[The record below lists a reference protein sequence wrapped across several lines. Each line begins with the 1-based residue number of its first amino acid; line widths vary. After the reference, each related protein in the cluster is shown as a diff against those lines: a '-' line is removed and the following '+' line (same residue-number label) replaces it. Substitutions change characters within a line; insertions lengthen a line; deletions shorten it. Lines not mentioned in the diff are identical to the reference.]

1 MTDWSAPSI
10 ATILKDLKSSEKGL
24 SSAEAE
30 ARLRRYGPNEIKKG
44 ESVRWYQILL
54 SQFTNI
60 MVVVLIGALVV
71 SVIAKE
77 ELDAIAI
84 GIIIVLNAG
93 IGFMQE
99 YKAEK
104 AIEALR
110 KMTAPYALVR
120 RNNEIHKIP
129 ARELVPGDI
138 LILEEGTQIPADAR
152 LFESNQLYTI
162 EASLTGESLPTE
174 KTVLAIKKVSSLGD
188 LKNCVFMGT
197 IISQGHGMGV
207 VLKTGMQTEFGKIA
221 NMVQSQT
228 SEATPLQKQ
237 LDHLSKILAVL
248 VLGVA
253 IVMFFLSLL
262 TGRDL
267 VEMLLLS
274 ISLAVSVI
282 PEGLPAVITL
292 TLALGVQQI
301 AKKNA
306 IIRKLAAAETL
317 GSVSTICTDK
327 TGTLTQN
334 QMTVKV
340 LWVNGRQ
347 VDIPGIGYE
356 PKEEFPVDSVELEL
370 LLRAGALCN
379 NSTLIQTGKNW
390 GISGDPTEGSLLT
403 LAKKGGLKLDMLN
416 KKYPRKEELVFD
428 SVRKRMSTLNEG
440 ILYSKGAPDTILEV
454 CTHIQMEG
462 KIEKLGAA
470 QKKMLQKEIEK
481 LASRAF
487 RVLGFAYK
495 KTSTAKEENMV
506 FLGLAALIDPPR
518 AEVKEAIQI
527 CKNAHIRT
535 VMITGDHA
543 LTAMAIGKE
552 IGLFEE
558 GDLIVTGAELEKMT
572 FRKLCSIVERVSIYA
587 RVNPADKVKI
597 LKALKEKGHTVSM
610 TGDGV
615 NDAPALKQADIG
627 VAMGITGTDVSK
639 EASDMILMDDN
650 FATIVASVEIGRTIY
665 RNIKKF
671 VRFLLS
677 ANFSAVILVCFTFLL
692 NVPIPFLPLQ
702 ILWVNLLTDAFP
714 ALALGV
720 DTPEDDIMTL
730 RPRDPK
736 QSMFKDLMKFSI
748 LAGFLSSIS
757 SLYLYF
763 AHLNEYSIEHTRT
776 LVFTSIVVFEL
787 LLVFAIRYN
796 DKHYF
801 TNFFKNKLLL
811 LSVAF
816 SLGLQVLGIYL
827 PFFQTVLKTYPLSL
841 NDWTQ
846 IVGLSIACMMIIEV
860 WKAFQPKSNHV

>member
-1 MTDWSAPSI
+1 MNNWGAQSAAAS
-10 ATILKDLKSSEKGL
+10 LKELKSSEKGL
-24 SSAEAE
+24 SSAEA
-30 ARLRRYGPNEIKKG
+30 AKRLKQFGYNEIKGG
-44 ESVRWYQILL
+44 ESVKWYKILL
-54 SQFTNI
+54 SQFLNI
-60 MVVVLIGALVV
+60 MVLVLIGAMVV
-71 SVIAKE
+71 SIIAKE
-77 ELDAIAI
+77 GIDAIAI
-84 GIIIVLNAG
+84 GIIIVLNAV
-93 IGFMQE
+93 IGFLQE

-138 LILEEGTQIPADAR
+138 LILEEGTQIPTDAR
-152 LFESNQLYTI
+152 LLEASQLYTV
-162 EASLTGESLPTE
+162 EASLTGESQPTE
-174 KTVLAIKKVSSLGD
+174 KMVDVVKKVSSLGD

-197 IISQGHGMGV
+197 IISQGHGVAV
-207 VLKTGMQTEFGKIA
+207 VAETGMNTEFGKIA
-221 NMVQSQT
+221 HMVQSQQN
-228 SEATPLQKQ
+228 EPTPLQKQ
-237 LDHLSKILAVL
+237 LDHLSKILALL
-248 VLGVA
+248 VVCVA
-253 IVMFFLSLL
+253 IVMFVLSLL

-301 AKKNA
+301 AKKRA

-356 PKEEFPVDSVELEL
+356 PKDKFPIDSDELEL
-370 LLRAGALCN
+370 LLRTAALCN
-379 NSTLIQTGKNW
+379 NSALIQTGKTW
-390 GISGDPTEGSLLT
+390 GISGDPTEGALLT
-403 LAKKGGLKLDMLN
+403 LARKGGLNPDTLN
-416 KKYPRKEELVFD
+416 KKFHRTKELIFD
-428 SVRKRMSTLNEG
+428 SIRKRMSTLNKG
-440 ILYSKGAPDTILEV
+440 VLYTKGAPDTILEV
-454 CTHIQMEG
+454 CSHIQIEG
-462 KIEKLGAA
+462 KIEKLSAA
-470 QKKMLQKEIEK
+470 QKKVLQKEIEK

-495 KTSTAKEENMV
+495 ITTEAKEENMV

-527 CKNAHIRT
+527 CKNANIRT

-552 IGLFEE
+552 IGLFNE

-572 FRKLCSIVERVSIYA
+572 FKKLCSIVEKVSIYA

-597 LKALKEKGHTVSM
+597 LRALKEKGHTVSM

-650 FATIVASVEIGRTIY
+650 FATIVESVEIGRTIY

-677 ANFSAVILVCFTFLL
+677 ANFSAVILVCVTFFL

-714 ALALGV
+714 ALALGM
-720 DTPEDDIMTL
+720 DPPEDDIMTL
-730 RPRDPK
+730 KPRDPK
-736 QSMFKDLMKFSI
+736 QSIFKDLLNFSI
-748 LAGFLSSIS
+748 LAGFLSSITA
-757 SLYLYF
+757 LYLYF
-763 AHLNEYSIEHTRT
+763 SHLQEYSIEHTRT

-787 LLVFAIRYN
+787 FLVFAIRYK

-801 TNFFKNKLLL
+801 TSFFKNKLLL
-811 LSVAF
+811 LSVLF
-816 SLGLQVLGIYL
+816 SLGLQVLAIYL
-827 PFFQTVLKTYPLSL
+827 PFFQAVLETHPLSL
-841 NDWTQ
+841 NDWLE
-846 IVGLSIACMMIIEV
+846 IGGLAAACMVIIEI
-860 WKAFQPKSNHV
+860 WKRFQPKSTHV

>member
-1 MTDWSAPSI
+1 MTDWGAQSA
-10 ATILKDLKSSEKGL
+10 ATVLKDLKSSEKGL
-24 SSAEAE
+24 SSAEA
-30 ARLRRYGPNEIKKG
+30 AKRLKQFGYNEIKGG
-44 ESVRWYQILL
+44 ENVKWYKILL
-54 SQFTNI
+54 SQFVNI
-60 MVVVLIGALVV
+60 MVLVLIGALVV
-71 SVIAKE
+71 SIIAKE

-84 GIIIVLNAG
+84 GIIIVLNAV
-93 IGFMQE
+93 IGFLQE

-138 LILEEGTQIPADAR
+138 LILEEGTQVPTDAR
-152 LFESNQLYTI
+152 LLESNQLYTI
-162 EASLTGESLPTE
+162 EASLTGESQPTE
-174 KTVLAIKKVSSLGD
+174 KTVDVLKKVSSLGD

-197 IISQGHGMGV
+197 VISQGHGVAIV
-207 VLKTGMQTEFGKIA
+207 VETGMNTEFGKIA
-221 NMVQSQT
+221 HMVQSQHN
-228 SEATPLQKQ
+228 EATPLQKQ
-237 LDHLSKILAVL
+237 LDRLSKILALL
-248 VLGVA
+248 VVGVA
-253 IVMFFLSLL
+253 ILMFLLALL
-262 TGRDL
+262 TKRDL

-292 TLALGVQQI
+292 TLAMGVQQI

-340 LWVNGRQ
+340 LWINGRQ

-356 PKEEFPVDSVELEL
+356 PKEQFPIDSDELEL
-370 LLRAGALCN
+370 LLRTGALCN
-379 NSTLIQTGKNW
+379 NSALIQSGENW
-390 GISGDPTEGSLLT
+390 GISGDPTEGALLT
-403 LAKKGGLKLDMLN
+403 LARKGSLNPDALN
-416 KKYPRKEELVFD
+416 KKFPRTKELIFD
-428 SVRKRMSTLNEG
+428 SVRKRMSTLNKG
-440 ILYSKGAPDTILEV
+440 VLYTKGAPDTILEV
-454 CTHIQMEG
+454 CSHIQIEG
-462 KIEKLGAA
+462 KISKLSTA
-470 QKKMLQKEIEK
+470 QKKLLHKEIEK

-495 KTSTAKEENMV
+495 ITNEAAEENMV

-552 IGLFEE
+552 IGLFQE
-558 GDLIVTGAELEKMT
+558 GDLVITGAELEKMT
-572 FRKLCSIVERVSIYA
+572 FRKLCSIVEKVSIYA

-597 LKALKEKGHTVSM
+597 LRALKEKGHTVSM

-650 FATIVASVEIGRTIY
+650 FATIVATVEIGRTIY

-677 ANFSAVILVCFTFLL
+677 ANFSAVILVCVTFLL

-714 ALALGV
+714 ALALGM

-730 RPRDPK
+730 KPRDPK
-736 QSMFKDLMKFSI
+736 QSIFKDLLSFSI
-748 LAGFLSSIS
+748 LAGILSSAT

-763 AHLNEYSIEHTRT
+763 SHLEEYSIEHTRT

-787 LLVFAIRYN
+787 LLVFAIRYK

-801 TNFFKNKLLL
+801 TGFFKNKLLL
-811 LSVAF
+811 VSVFF

-827 PFFQTVLKTYPLSL
+827 PFFQTVLETHPLSVR
-841 NDWTQ
+841 DWLE
-846 IVGLSIACMMIIEV
+846 IGGLSAACMVIIEI
-860 WKAFQPKSNHV
+860 WKRFQPKSTTV